1 MSNIYIMEAA
11 NLFVGDHDPKNSK
24 FLTLDELKLPDLQET
39 LVDHTPGGGKV
50 GVEFA
55 VGVQK
60 LEPTFKLK
68 GWDAPLL
75 RDFGLGTT
83 KRKVFTAYGVVRDKK
98 TGDALEAKAIME
110 GRLSK
115 VAPKPSSAAKRWD
128 TIIPSMRCCTTRF
141 SSTARKNSIGTS
153 SRTRFGKVASIP
165 IRTSITSSVS
175 ATAVNRR
182 IASPARSHAGPF
194 LFQVPK

>member
-24 FLTLDELKLPDLQET
+24 FLTLEELKLSDLQET

-75 RDFGLGTT
+75 RDFGLGTK

-98 TGDALEAKAIME
+98 TGDALEAKAIIE

-115 VAPKPSSAAKRWD
+115 VAPEAFKRGETMGHDYSINEVLHYEVFFDGKEEFYWD
-128 TIIPSMRCCTTRF
+128 FFTNTLRQGGVDPDPDFNNIL
-141 SSTARKNSIGTS
+141 
-153 SRTRFGKVASIP
+153 
-165 IRTSITSSVS
+165 
-175 ATAVNRR
+175 R
-182 IASPARSHAGPF
+182 ISNGG
-194 LFQVPK
+194 

>member
-24 FLTLDELKLPDLQET
+24 FLTLEELKLPDLQET

-98 TGDALEAKAIME
+98 TGDALEAKAIIE

-115 VAPKPSSAAKRWD
+115 VAPEAFKRGETMGHDYSINEVLHYEVFFDDKEEFYWD
-128 TIIPSMRCCTTRF
+128 FFTNTLRQGGVDPDPDFNNIL
-141 SSTARKNSIGTS
+141 
-153 SRTRFGKVASIP
+153 
-165 IRTSITSSVS
+165 
-175 ATAVNRR
+175 R
-182 IASPARSHAGPF
+182 ISNGG
-194 LFQVPK
+194 